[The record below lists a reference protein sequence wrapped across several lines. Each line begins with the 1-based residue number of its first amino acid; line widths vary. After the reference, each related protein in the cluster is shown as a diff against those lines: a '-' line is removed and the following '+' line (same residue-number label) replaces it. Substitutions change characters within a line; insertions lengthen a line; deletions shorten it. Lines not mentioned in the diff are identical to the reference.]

1 MIFFLLFDRPHFVG
15 FFHYSFFIFI
25 FNFKLNELGH
35 LARSRHFAINHLA
48 SLIWYHYRLAISPWH
63 GVIAGFRIDFIW
75 IFLKCCFIPHN
86 PLSHLGRLFIKTHL
100 FIRSTIKCDHFE
112 WFNAFES
119 CKKRSKKTLWR
130 FKVHI

>member
-1 MIFFLLFDRPHFVG
+1 MIFFLSIWSAAFCRILSLFILHFH
-15 FFHYSFFIFI
+15 FQ
-25 FNFKLNELGH
+25 FKIKWVFWDIWHVPGILP
-35 LARSRHFAINHLA
+35 
-48 SLIWYHYRLAISPWH
+48 LIIRYHYRLAIPPWY
-63 GVIAGFRIDFIW
+63 GVIAGFCIDFIW

-86 PLSHLGRLFIKTHL
+86 PLSHIGRLFIKTHL

-119 CKKRSKKTLWR
+119 CKKRSKKTLGY